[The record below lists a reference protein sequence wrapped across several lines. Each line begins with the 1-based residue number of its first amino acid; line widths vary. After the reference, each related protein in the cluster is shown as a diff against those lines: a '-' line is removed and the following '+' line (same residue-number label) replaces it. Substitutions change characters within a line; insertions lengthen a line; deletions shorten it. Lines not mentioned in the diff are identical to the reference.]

1 MEKTARGRYIR
12 VMTVAPIFRRILMAT
27 AGLAV
32 LAAAPRAVAG
42 VGAGAAL
49 MDAQAVVANRPG
61 FSVVQVSGNSMVPY
75 FRNGAVIVMKQ
86 IDPARLRVGM
96 IAVYV
101 NRFGERVVHR
111 VIARVDGGWQV
122 KGYNNARPDSTVVNA
137 GNLLGIVYATFDIAA
152 REMPVNV
159 AAVDLPRVETVYAAP
174 AE

>member
-1 MEKTARGRYIR
+1 MEKTDRGRYIR
-12 VMTVAPIFRRILMAT
+12 IMMVAPIFRRILIAT
-27 AGLAV
+27 ASLAV
-32 LAAAPRAVAG
+32 LATAPRAVAG
-42 VGAGAAL
+42 VRVDAAL
-49 MDAQAVVANRPG
+49 MDAAAVAAHRPG

-75 FRNGAVIVMKQ
+75 FRNGAVIVMKK
-86 IDPARLRVGM
+86 IDPARLRIGM

-101 NRFGERVVHR
+101 NRFGEKVVHR

-122 KGYNNARPDSTVVNA
+122 KGYNNDRPDSTVVNG

-152 REMPVNV
+152 REKPVVV